1 MIVNWGLYTI
11 ITLVSEY
18 LIESVGLSFMFLTFG
33 LCSALSLWF
42 FYVYMVET
50 MNTSRKK
57 IWESIEGIKVDWEK
71 TFDMFSIS
79 NLKNKV
85 IKDSDGNTQGT

>member
-1 MIVNWGLYTI
+1 
-11 ITLVSEY
+11 
-18 LIESVGLSFMFLTFG
+18 
-33 LCSALSLWF
+33 
-42 FYVYMVET
+42 MVET